1 MSIMATNES
10 EAQFLST
17 VSTIELLNP
26 TETPKSKTFYLKT
39 TREGHLYNHPIF
51 TAYNKTSLGSIPTK
65 LEKTL
70 MDTKKEKKTNSI
82 FSPQQQHNSE
92 STYNPSSFKTKS
104 VSLSKKGYGNG
115 FISKTERFDNGFNDR
130 YRPGP
135 CEYPIDKISIKNDV
149 SKSLFSQ
156 GLYNTKE
163 NHSLLPK
170 KLFPGPWDYNP
181 KYYNDINIDK
191 NSYFFTS
198 DSVRFKG
205 SLGNQNNNPGP
216 GKYFNVDKDIVKD
229 KDRESYFFKGKVK
242 RKDNPTKRL
251 KIDIGDYCD
260 SRFKLIDQKG
270 EVNNS
275 WRGNKS
281 KILGRDFIYIFDKK
295 KKDKKNKIF
304 DKFKPEKY
312 NNRMNEYDKDDDEDN
327 INYQYVNN
335 KDDIYTPIN
344 PNNVPKEN
352 LFKLNSPRWK
362 SIIAY
367 NADCNFKP
375 PGPAYYHPILPK
387 NKVSFNLN
395 DKDFIYTNGLPF
407 AVMLNTIPK

>member
-1 MSIMATNES
+1 MATNES
-10 EAQFLST
+10 DAQFLST

-26 TETPKSKTFYLKT
+26 KTTPKSKTFYLKT
-39 TREGHLYNHPIF
+39 TRQGHLYNHPIF
-51 TAYNKTSLGSIPTK
+51 TAYTKTSLGSIPTK

-70 MDTKKEKKTNSI
+70 IDTKKKKKSNSI
-82 FSPQQQHNSE
+82 FSPEPENNSE
-92 STYNPSSFKTKS
+92 SNYNPSSFKTKS

-115 FISKTERFDNGFNDR
+115 FISKTERFDNGFKDK

-163 NHSLLPK
+163 NHSILPK
-170 KLFPGPWDYNP
+170 KSSPGPCDYNP
-181 KYYNDINIDK
+181 KYYDDINIDK

-205 SLGNQNNNPGP
+205 ILENKNNNPGP
-216 GKYFNVDKDIVKD
+216 GKYFNVDSDLVKD
-229 KDRESYFFKGKVK
+229 KNRESYFFKGKVK

-251 KIDIGDYCD
+251 KIDIGDYCN
-260 SRFKLIDQKG
+260 SSFKLVDQKG
-270 EVNNS
+270 NVNHS
-275 WRGNKS
+275 WKENNS
-281 KILGRDFIYIFDKK
+281 KILGRDFIYVFDKK

-304 DKFKPEKY
+304 EKFKPEKY
-312 NNRMNEYDKDDDEDN
+312 NNRFKENEKDDDEENNNHRYSNTNEN
-327 INYQYVNN
+327 IYIN
-335 KDDIYTPIN
+335 IN

-352 LFKLNSPRWK
+352 LFKLYSPRWK

-375 PGPAYYHPILPK
+375 PGPAYYHPFLPK

-395 DKDFIYTNGLPF
+395 EKDFIYTNGLPF
-407 AVMLNTIPK
+407 AVVLNTIPK

>member
-1 MSIMATNES
+1 MSIIATNES
-10 EAQFLST
+10 DAQFLST

-26 TETPKSKTFYLKT
+26 NEQPKSKTFFLKT

-51 TAYNKTSLGSIPTK
+51 TAYTKTSLGSIPTK

-70 MDTKKEKKTNSI
+70 IDTKKEKKTNSI
-82 FSPQQQHNSE
+82 FSPQEQYESE
-92 STYNPSSFKTKS
+92 SNYNPSSFKTKS

-115 FISKTERFDNGFNDR
+115 FISKTERFDNGFNDK

-135 CEYPIDKISIKNDV
+135 CEYKIDKFSIKNDV
-149 SKSLFSQ
+149 TKSLFSQ

-163 NHSLLPK
+163 NHSILPK
-170 KLFPGPWDYNP
+170 KSFPGPCDYNP
-181 KYYNDINIDK
+181 KYYNDINTDK

-205 SLGNQNNNPGP
+205 VLGNKNNNPGP
-216 GKYFNVDKDIVKD
+216 GKYFNVDKSLVKD
-229 KDRESYFFKGKVK
+229 KDRKSYFFKGKVK

-251 KIDIGDYCD
+251 KIDIGDYCN
-260 SRFKLIDQKG
+260 SRFKLIEQKG
-270 EVNNS
+270 EINNS
-275 WRGNKS
+275 WRGNS

-312 NNRMNEYDKDDDEDN
+312 NNRFKENVKDDEEEN
-327 INYQYVNN
+327 NNHQYIHTS
-335 KDDIYTPIN
+335 DDIFTPIN

-352 LFKLNSPRWK
+352 LFKLYSPRWK

-395 DKDFIYTNGLPF
+395 EKDFIYTNGLPF

>member
-1 MSIMATNES
+1 MATNES
-10 EAQFLST
+10 DAQFLST

-26 TETPKSKTFYLKT
+26 KTTPKSKTFYLKT
-39 TREGHLYNHPIF
+39 TRQGHLYNHPIF
-51 TAYNKTSLGSIPTK
+51 TAYTKTSLGSIPTK

-70 MDTKKEKKTNSI
+70 IDTKKKKKSNSI
-82 FSPQQQHNSE
+82 FSPEPENNSE
-92 STYNPSSFKTKS
+92 SNYNPSSFKTKS

-115 FISKTERFDNGFNDR
+115 FISKTERFDNGFKDK

-163 NHSLLPK
+163 NHSILPK
-170 KLFPGPWDYNP
+170 KSSPGPCDYNP
-181 KYYNDINIDK
+181 KYYDDINIDK

-205 SLGNQNNNPGP
+205 ILENKNNNPGP
-216 GKYFNVDKDIVKD
+216 GKYFNVDSDLVKD
-229 KDRESYFFKGKVK
+229 KNRESYFFKGKVK

-251 KIDIGDYCD
+251 KIDIGDYCN
-260 SRFKLIDQKG
+260 SSFKLVDQKG
-270 EVNNS
+270 NVNHS
-275 WRGNKS
+275 WKENNS
-281 KILGRDFIYIFDKK
+281 KILGRDFIYVFDKK

-304 DKFKPEKY
+304 EKFKPEKY
-312 NNRMNEYDKDDDEDN
+312 NNRFKENEKDDDEENNNHRYSNTNEN
-327 INYQYVNN
+327 IYIN
-335 KDDIYTPIN
+335 IN

-352 LFKLNSPRWK
+352 LFKLYSPRWK

-375 PGPAYYHPILPK
+375 PGPAYYHPFLPK